1 MASDYLRPPGRKKV
15 RDHTPP
21 AHSGRSTMVEK
32 GGGGIEGGGG
42 GERWKAAIVNLSE
55 MGTNVESLQKILVKK
70 AVFAD
75 EETFAKASLT
85 SEQARTIKVSA
96 IQKVGFGND
105 MANIDLARTTG
116 PPTKHDALL
125 AARTTDGMV
134 NYNGMALEQRVE
146 ALERELDAA
155 IAAAARART
164 EKRQAEAAQRAAELC
179 AKDLSR
185 ELENTTKVFKL
196 HMEELR
202 FQKEEISKKQSE
214 IKVLEA
220 TVLTLSRNDTS
231 AED

>member
-1 MASDYLRPPGRKKV
+1 MASDYLRPPGRKKGG
-15 RDHTPP
+15 DHTPP
-21 AHSGRSTMVEK
+21 AQAGRSTMTEK

-85 SEQARTIKVSA
+85 SEQARTIK
-96 IQKVGFGND
+96 IIWVGF
-105 MANIDLARTTG
+105 
-116 PPTKHDALL
+116 ALDSDSCIFL
-125 AARTTDGMV
+125 S
-134 NYNGMALEQRVE
+134 VE
-146 ALERELDAA
+146 
-155 IAAAARART
+155 
-164 EKRQAEAAQRAAELC
+164 
-179 AKDLSR
+179 
-185 ELENTTKVFKL
+185 VFKL

>member
-21 AHSGRSTMVEK
+21 AHAGRSTMAEK

-105 MANIDLARTTG
+105 MANIDLSATSLRPRTTG

-134 NYNGMALEQRVE
+134 NYNGM
-146 ALERELDAA
+146 
-155 IAAAARART
+155 
-164 EKRQAEAAQRAAELC
+164 
-179 AKDLSR
+179 
-185 ELENTTKVFKL
+185 
-196 HMEELR
+196 
-202 FQKEEISKKQSE
+202 
-214 IKVLEA
+214 
-220 TVLTLSRNDTS
+220 
-231 AED
+231 